1 MTVSPLSVSCPLCKA
16 KPRRRCVW
24 TDGRRGGVATMYHL
38 ERVRKAR
45 NAELYPD
52 ATKRRV
58 AREMLRP

>member
-1 MTVSPLSVSCPLCKA
+1 
-16 KPRRRCVW
+16 
-24 TDGRRGGVATMYHL
+24 MYHL